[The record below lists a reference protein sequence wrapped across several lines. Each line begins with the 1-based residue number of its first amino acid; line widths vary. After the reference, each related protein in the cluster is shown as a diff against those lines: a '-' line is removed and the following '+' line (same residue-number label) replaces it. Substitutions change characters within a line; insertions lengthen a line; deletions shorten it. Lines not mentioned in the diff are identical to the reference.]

1 MNVSYPIIDADG
13 HVLEKDRELHDYL
26 GGRYSSAPR
35 FETYSY
41 FPSLDG
47 WNRGTGVPGKDPETP
62 APRWLQFLD
71 ELGVH
76 TTVLYPTGGL
86 GLGLVQNPEW
96 ACVLARAYNS
106 WLAER
111 FSQVSPRLKGVALL
125 PVHEP
130 LEAAK
135 ELERAKK
142 LGLVAGLLP
151 AVTWLQKGYGHTD
164 FDPIYEA
171 AERLDMP
178 LTVHGAPSRGMGFD
192 FFNKFLHVHTL
203 EHPFAILIQF
213 THMVFEGVFVRFP
226 KLRVAFLEAG
236 SGWLPYMMDRMD
248 EEMEKPYRVQAPLL
262 KQKPSE
268 LIRDGQIWTT
278 CEVEEKALPQVLK
291 QFNPKCLM
299 WPSDYPHERL
309 PDMFQRDLPE
319 FLERDD
325 LSDESKKAILH
336 DNPINFYRLNI

>member
-13 HVLEKDRELHDYL
+13 HVMERDTELREFLES
-26 GGRYSSAPR
+26 RYGQGPH
-35 FETYSY
+35 FQTYSY

-47 WNRGTGVPGKDPETP
+47 WNRGFGVPGKIHETP
-62 APRWLQFLD
+62 AAKWLEFLD

-86 GLGLVQNPEW
+86 SLGLIQNPEW
-96 ACVLARAYNS
+96 SCVISRAYNS

-111 FSQVSPRLKGVALL
+111 FCKVSPRLKGVALL

-130 LEAAK
+130 AEAAR

-151 AVTWLQKGYGHTD
+151 AVTVLNKGYGHHD

-192 FFNKFLHVHTL
+192 FFDKFLHVHTL

-213 THMVFEGVFVRFP
+213 THMVFEGVFNRFP
-226 KLRVAFLEAG
+226 KLRVAYLEAG

-248 EEMEKPYRVQAPLL
+248 EEMEKPYRFQAPLL
-262 KQKPSE
+262 KKKPSE
-268 LIRDGQIWTT
+268 IIRSGQIWTT
-278 CEVEEKALPQVLK
+278 CEVEEQALTHVLK
-291 QFNPKCLM
+291 QFNPNCLM

-309 PDMFQRDLPE
+309 PDMFSHDLPE
-319 FLERDD
+319 FLGRADI
-325 LSDESKKAILH
+325 SDENKKAILH
-336 DNPINFYRLNI
+336 DNPIDFYQLKI

>member
-1 MNVSYPIIDADG
+1 MNVNYPIIDADG
-13 HVLEKDRELHDYL
+13 HVLEKDSELHDYL
-26 GGRYSSAPR
+26 EGRYGKAPR

-47 WNRGTGVPGKDPETP
+47 WNRGSGVPGKDPETP
-62 APRWLQFLD
+62 APRWLEFLD
-71 ELGVH
+71 ELGVQ

-86 GLGLVQNPEW
+86 SLGLIQNPEW

-106 WLAER
+106 WVSDR
-111 FSQVSPRLKGVALL
+111 FIKQSPRLQAVALL

-130 LEAAK
+130 IEAAK
-135 ELERAKK
+135 ELERAQQ

-151 AVTWLQKGYGHTD
+151 AVTILNKGYGHMD

-171 AERLDMP
+171 AEKLDMP

-192 FFNKFLHVHTL
+192 FFDKFLQVHTL

-213 THMVFEGVFVRFP
+213 TNMIFEGTFERFP
-226 KLRVAFLEAG
+226 RLRVAYLEAG

-248 EEMEKPYRVQAPLL
+248 EEFEKPYRFQAPLL
-262 KQKPSE
+262 KKKPSE
-268 LIRDGQIWTT
+268 YIRSGQVWTT
-278 CEVEEKALPQVLK
+278 CEVEEQALTHVLK
-291 QFNPKCLM
+291 QFNPRCVM

-309 PDMFQRDLPE
+309 PDMFKRDIPE
-319 FLERDD
+319 FLERRDLTDD
-325 LSDESKKAILH
+325 VKKAILH
-336 DNPINFYRLNI
+336 DNPIDFYRLKI

>member
-1 MNVSYPIIDADG
+1 MNLAYPIIDADG

-35 FETYSY
+35 FETYAY

-62 APRWLQFLD
+62 ASRWLQFLD

-96 ACVLARAYNS
+96 SCVLARAYNS
-106 WLAER
+106 WLADR
-111 FSQVSPRLKGVALL
+111 FINVSPRLKGVALL

-130 LEAAK
+130 FEAAK
-135 ELERAKK
+135 ELERAKS
-142 LGLVAGLLP
+142 LGHVAGLLP
-151 AVTWLQKGYGHTD
+151 AVTSLHKGYGHSD

-178 LTVHGAPSRGMGFD
+178 LTIHGAPSRGMGFD

-213 THMVFEGVFVRFP
+213 THMVFEGR
-226 KLRVAFLEAG
+226 LR
-236 SGWLPYMMDRMD
+236 
-248 EEMEKPYRVQAPLL
+248 
-262 KQKPSE
+262 
-268 LIRDGQIWTT
+268 
-278 CEVEEKALPQVLK
+278 ALPEVAGRI
-291 QFNPKCLM
+291 
-299 WPSDYPHERL
+299 S
-309 PDMFQRDLPE
+309 
-319 FLERDD
+319 
-325 LSDESKKAILH
+325 
-336 DNPINFYRLNI
+336 